1 MYAVIATGGKQ
12 YRVSE
17 GDVIRIE
24 KLGVEDGD
32 SVVFDKVLLVTDGDD
47 VNVGTPYIEGGNV
60 SGTVQSNGRAKK
72 VEIIKFRRRKHHRKQ
87 MGHRQSFTEVEITGI
102 STDGSVKAAPAK
114 KKAAAKP
121 AAKADAKPDAKP
133 AAKKAAAKPAAKPAA
148 KAAAKPAAKK
158 AAPKKAAA
166 KKAAPKAAA
175 AKGKSKAASAD
186 QTDLTK
192 IEGIGPKIASTLTTA
207 GIGDFAALADADVD
221 KVKEILAAAK
231 PSLASHDPAAWG
243 QQAEM
248 ARDGKWDELKKWQDE
263 LDGGKVV

>member
-133 AAKKAAAKPAAKPAA
+133 AAKKAA
-148 KAAAKPAAKK
+148 
-158 AAPKKAAA
+158 PKKAAA

>member
-121 AAKADAKPDAKP
+121 ATKTDAKPAAKADAKP
-133 AAKKAAAKPAAKPAA
+133 
-148 KAAAKPAAKK
+148 AAKPAAKK
-158 AAPKKAAA
+158 AAP

-192 IEGIGPKIASTLTTA
+192 IEGIGSKIASTLATA

>member
-72 VEIIKFRRRKHHRKQ
+72 VDIIKFRRRKHHRKQ

-102 STDGSVKAAPAK
+102 STDGSVKPAAK
-114 KKAAAKP
+114 KKVVAKP
-121 AAKADAKPDAKP
+121 AAKADAKPAEKP
-133 AAKKAAAKPAAKPAA
+133 AATAD
-148 KAAAKPAAKK
+148 AKPAAKK

-166 KKAAPKAAA
+166 KAKPAAA
-175 AKGKSKAASAD
+175 AKSTKAASAD

-207 GIGDFAALADADVD
+207 GIGDFAALADADVE
-221 KVKEILAAAK
+221 KVREILAAAK
-231 PSLASHDPAAWG
+231 PSLASHDPATWG